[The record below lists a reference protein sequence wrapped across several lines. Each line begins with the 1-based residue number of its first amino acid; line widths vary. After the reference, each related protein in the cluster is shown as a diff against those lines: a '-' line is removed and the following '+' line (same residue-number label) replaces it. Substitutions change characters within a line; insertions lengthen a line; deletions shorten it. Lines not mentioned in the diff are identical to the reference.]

1 VERSTLLGRLA
12 RTGAPRLVVRCEVP
26 LEVALARAARREH
39 DPARVS
45 DAGPQIVAEQY
56 HSFQQLEELAPEGV
70 LGLDTRRPL
79 RTQVVEVTSVIDR
92 LLMTRA
98 GGTATDW

>member
-56 HSFQQLEELAPEGV
+56 HSFQPLEELPPADV
-70 LGLDTRRPL
+70 LALDTRLPL
-79 RTQVVEVTSVIDR
+79 DIQIREVTRATDR
-92 LLMTRA
+92 LLSARA
-98 GGTATDW
+98 AGAAI